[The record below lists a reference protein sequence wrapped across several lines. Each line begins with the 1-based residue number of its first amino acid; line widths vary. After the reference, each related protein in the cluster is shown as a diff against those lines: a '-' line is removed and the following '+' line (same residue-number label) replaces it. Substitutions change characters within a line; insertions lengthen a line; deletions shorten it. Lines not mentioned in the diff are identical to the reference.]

1 MKGGKGRLM
10 TPEEKKR
17 VVEALTRAQTTEEV
31 RRLERMLADGM
42 VPEGGMEEPAATNGE

>member
-1 MKGGKGRLM
+1 M

-17 VVEALTRAQTTEEV
+17 VVEALTSAKTTEEV

-42 VPEGGMEEPAATNGE
+42 VPEGGMGAEAVPIEV